1 MKIRKANL
9 QDTRAIVD
17 VIAPFVDAVISSE
30 EGRQRFQPEM
40 IQTIFERPDIHYFVA
55 EINEEI
61 VGNLAYIAP
70 SHVMHYFLK
79 AEYHGQ
85 GYGRQMWDFLEQE
98 ILKNDPDI
106 ITINSSH
113 YALDIYKKYGF
124 EVVGALT
131 EKWGIQFIPMRK
143 LLKPKNLE

>member
-1 MKIRKANL
+1 
-9 QDTRAIVD
+9 
-17 VIAPFVDAVISSE
+17 
-30 EGRQRFQPEM
+30 
-40 IQTIFERPDIHYFVA
+40 VA

-131 EKWGIQFIPMRK
+131 EKWGIQFIPMQK